1 MKPDVTTIL
10 TISLIRAK
18 LEAKKYADVED
29 GGTCNFDTPVL
40 KLGSEWTDERRDRA
54 FALTGLRPYRISKS
68 TIHVLDAVEGQ
79 GFRRTAMAEAFRDS
93 LRASGYE
100 AYVDYR
106 MD

>member
-1 MKPDVTTIL
+1 MKPDTTTLL

-18 LEAKKYADVED
+18 LEAKKFVDVDD

-40 KLGSEWTDERRDRA
+40 KLGSEWTDERIKRA
-54 FALTGLRPYRISKS
+54 FNLTGLRPYRVNENTIS
-68 TIHVLDAVEGQ
+68 VLDACEGQ

-93 LRASGYE
+93 LKASGYE
-100 AYVDYR
+100 AYVEYQ